1 MKKMVVLALG
11 LLCVSN
17 VAMAASW
24 SENGDAGDL
33 PGTAQVPEG
42 SGALDSISGSIA
54 SNGDADMYC
63 ISVPTS
69 GGFVASTCGGA
80 TIDTQLWVFN
90 LDGSGVSFND
100 DDPSGCGLQ
109 STVTGT
115 FLPGPGQYLIAISSY
130 SNDALNA
137 AGQEIWADSPFAEER
152 APDGAGAGDP
162 FVVSWNGAG
171 SSSGAYTIFL
181 SGVEFCGN
189 PTPIEEKSWGQ
200 IKSIYK

>member
-24 SENGDAGDL
+24 TENGDAGDL
-33 PGTAQVPEG
+33 PGSAQVPQG
-42 SGALDSISGSIA
+42 SGALDSISGTIGA
-54 SNGDADMYC
+54 NTDADMYC

-69 GGFVASTCGGA
+69 GGFVATTCGGA
-80 TIDTQLWVFN
+80 TIDTQLWIFAE
-90 LDGSGVSFND
+90 DGTGISFDD
-100 DDPSGCGLQ
+100 DDPAGCGLQ
-109 STVTGT
+109 STLTGT

-137 AGQEIWADSPFAEER
+137 GGNEIWADSPFATER
-152 APDGAGAGDP
+152 TPDGPGAGDP
-162 FVVSWNGAG
+162 VIASWNGAG

-181 SGVEFCGN
+181 SGAEFCGQ
-189 PTPIEEKSWGQ
+189 PTPTIERSWGQ